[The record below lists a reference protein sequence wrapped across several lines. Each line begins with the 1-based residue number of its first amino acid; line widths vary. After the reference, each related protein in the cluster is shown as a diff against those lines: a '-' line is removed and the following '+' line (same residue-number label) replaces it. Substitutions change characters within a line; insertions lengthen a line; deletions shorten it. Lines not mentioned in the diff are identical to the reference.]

1 MMKKNH
7 FLRYFLLYFSLLHIA
22 GTSAKEAAIGDSPI
36 EMTYLG
42 SAGWIIKDG
51 DITVLLDPYVSRLQ
65 LKGRELDGD
74 DRKVYSVNE
83 VGPTNT
89 AQVDKL
95 ITDADYIL
103 VHHSHHD
110 HLGDVPYI
118 AKKTGA
124 KVIGT
129 ETTKSILMSYGVPEE
144 QLYVVVGG
152 EDYQF
157 DNFSVRVLPSIHSA
171 LNNKLYHDSR
181 RYDSNSNLKA
191 PLTIGQFVE
200 GGSLMFLARFKNKTV
215 LTMGSMNFLQ
225 REIADLKPDILLAGV
240 NGSRLNIYNYDE
252 RLIKL
257 TGKPPI
263 VIPTHWDS
271 FSWPYDVSQKVNV
284 DKKLKPFKENV
295 LKVAPNTDVIFP
307 THLKT
312 ITIN

>member
-1 MMKKNH
+1 MKVNDLFH
-7 FLRYFLLYFSLLHIA
+7 RLIFSFALLFI
-22 GTSAKEAAIGDSPI
+22 TSAGAVEEKTNKPSL

-42 SAGWIIKDG
+42 TAGWIIKDG

-74 DRKVYSVNE
+74 DRKVYSGDE
-83 VGPTNT
+83 VGPTDK

-95 ITDADYIL
+95 IADADYIL

-118 AKKTGA
+118 AQKTGA
-124 KVIGT
+124 KIIGT
-129 ETTKSILMSYGVPEE
+129 ETTQRILLAYGVPKE
-144 QLYVVVGG
+144 QIYVVVGG

-157 DNFSVRVLPSIHSA
+157 ENFSVKVMPSIHSA
-171 LNNKLYHDSR
+171 LNNKLYHDSH
-181 RYDSNSNLKA
+181 RYDGNTELKA
-191 PLTIGQFVE
+191 PLTISQFVE

-215 LTMGSMNFLQ
+215 LTMGSMNFLE
-225 REIADLKPDILLAGV
+225 REVTGLTPDVLLAGV

-252 RLIKL
+252 RLIEL
-257 TGKPPI
+257 TGKPPV

-271 FSWPYDVSQKVNV
+271 FSWPYGVSQEVNV
-284 DKKLKPFKENV
+284 NKKLIPFKENV
-295 LKVAPNTDVIFP
+295 LKVAPKTDVIFP

-312 ITIN
+312 IVID